1 MPESGG
7 ITTSDL
13 LIAVILLG
21 TLLVLS
27 VAGAAAALVIGPR
40 RRLRQRMALLGLT
53 NEPAAAKQSARAA
66 NPRQRQVQEKLNE
79 LATKGKK
86 RRRREETRLSLVQA
100 GVAASVRNYMLVV
113 VAVGVVAA
121 GIGAVSGLSLAVAPF
136 VGLIAAYILPK
147 AVLRIKA
154 RRRQKQFTARFA
166 EAIDIVVRGVKS
178 GLPVGECMMIVANE
192 LPPPVGEEFHRL
204 VEGQK
209 LGITLE
215 ELIEQGIERMPTA
228 EFKFFSI
235 VLQIQQQTG
244 GSLAETLENLS
255 TVLRER
261 KKMRDKIQAMSQE
274 AKSNA
279 VIIGILPFL
288 VAGLLSAVKPDYLTL
303 LFVLPVGNIMLVGAL
318 CWMALGGLMMK
329 AMINFKI

>member
-1 MPESGG
+1 MPEPGG
-7 ITTSDL
+7 IAASDF

-27 VAGAAAALVIGPR
+27 MAGAAAALVIGPR
-40 RRLRQRMALLGLT
+40 RRLKRRMAVLGLAD
-53 NEPAAAKQSARAA
+53 EPAVKQPTRAA

-86 RRRREETRLSLVQA
+86 RRRREEIRLSLVQA
-100 GVAASVRNYMLVV
+100 GIDTSVRNYMLVV
-113 VAVGVVAA
+113 VAVAVAAA
-121 GIGAVSGLSLAVAPF
+121 GIGVVSGLAPAVALF
-136 VGLIAAYILPK
+136 AGLIAAYILPK
-147 AVLRIKA
+147 AVLRIMA
-154 RRRQKQFTARFA
+154 RGRQKQFTARFA
-166 EAIDIVVRGVKS
+166 DAIDIVVRGVKS
-178 GLPVGECMMIVANE
+178 GLPVGECLMIVASE

-274 AKSNA
+274 AKSNST
-279 VIIGILPFL
+279 IIGILPFL

-303 LFVLPVGNIMLVGAL
+303 LFVLPVGNFMLVGAL

-329 AMINFKI
+329 KMINFEI

>member
-7 ITTSDL
+7 IATSDL
-13 LIAVILLG
+13 LIAIIVLE

-27 VAGAAAALVIGPR
+27 VAGAAAAFLIEPQ
-40 RRLRQRMALLGLT
+40 RRLKRRMALLGLT
-53 NEPAAAKQSARAA
+53 DEPVAKQSARAA
-66 NPRQRQVQEKLNE
+66 NPRQRQVQEKLKE
-79 LATKGKK
+79 LKTKGKK
-86 RRRREETRLSLVQA
+86 RRRREEIRLILVQA
-100 GVAASVRNYMLVV
+100 GVDTSVRNYMLVV
-113 VAVGVVAA
+113 VAVAVVAA
-121 GIGAVSGLSLAVAPF
+121 GIGAVSGLPPVVALF
-136 VGLIAAYILPK
+136 AGLIAASILPR
-147 AVLRIKA
+147 AVLRIMA
-154 RRRQKQFTARFA
+154 RGRQKQFTARFA
-166 EAIDIVVRGVKS
+166 DAIDIVVRGVKS

-303 LFVLPVGNIMLVGAL
+303 LFEKPVGNIMLIGAL

-329 AMINFKI
+329 TMINFKI

>member
-1 MPESGG
+1 MPEPGG
-7 ITTSDL
+7 VASSDL
-13 LIAVILLG
+13 FIAIIVLE

-27 VAGAAAALVIGPR
+27 VAVAVATFVLEPR
-40 RRLRQRMALLGLT
+40 MRLKRRMALLDLT
-53 NEPAAAKQSARAA
+53 DEPVAKQSTRAA
-66 NPRQRQVQEKLNE
+66 NPRQRQVQEKLKE
-79 LATKGKK
+79 LSTKGKK
-86 RRRREETRLSLVQA
+86 RKRRDEIRLLLVQA
-100 GVAASVRNYMLVV
+100 GVDTSVRNYLLVV
-113 VAVGVVAA
+113 VAVAVAAA
-121 GIGAVSGLSLAVAPF
+121 GIGVVSGLTPAVALFP
-136 VGLIAAYILPK
+136 GLLAAYILPR
-147 AVLRIKA
+147 AVLRIMA
-154 RRRQKQFTARFA
+154 RNRQKQFTARFA
-166 EAIDIVVRGVKS
+166 DAIDIVVRGVKS
-178 GLPVGECMMIVANE
+178 GLPVGECLMIVANE
-192 LPPPVGEEFHRL
+192 LPDPIGEEFDRL

-228 EFKFFSI
+228 EFKFFAI

-274 AKSNA
+274 AKSNST
-279 VIIGILPFL
+279 IIGILPFL

-303 LFVLPVGNIMLVGAL
+303 LFEKPVGNFMLIGAL

-329 AMINFKI
+329 TMINFKI